1 MQNQFNQFVIN
12 RYPQNQP
19 NLQAW
24 DSADEYL
31 LSELGQ
37 FVDLKSRNILIFN
50 DAFGAL
56 SVSLSEFKPTTV
68 SDSFI
73 SHQAIQKNLELNGIP
88 DNTITLLNPLDEI
101 QSEFDIIL
109 MKIPKS
115 VDDLMYFLS
124 AIQNH
129 LQTDSRILLAGMVKH
144 IPKNLWDVL
153 QQYGECITLPGVKKA
168 KMLYFKFMDKIT
180 SPYPNYPK
188 YFKLADSETKIFNH
202 ANVFSKNSLDIGTR
216 FLLDNIPKME
226 APEKIIDLACGNG
239 VIGLT
244 LANIY
249 PQAEITFTDESFMA
263 VESARLTMKA
273 NFNDLSRFK
282 FITTDCLD
290 GFEKNSSDLIVNNP
304 PFHQNSTIG
313 TFIAEKMFR
322 QSKAVL
328 NKNGVLIVVANRH
341 LPYFHKL
348 KKLFKNTQTTASNR
362 KFNLYKASM

>member
-12 RYPQNQP
+12 RYPQNQS

-37 FVDLKSRNILIFN
+37 FEDLKSRNILIFN

-56 SVSLSEFKPTTV
+56 SVSLSELKPTTV
-68 SDSFI
+68 TDSYI
-73 SHQAIQKNLELNGIP
+73 SHQAIQKNLELNGVP
-88 DNTITLLNPLDEI
+88 ESSITLLNPLDEI
-101 QSEFDIIL
+101 RSEFNIVLI
-109 MKIPKS
+109 KIPKS
-115 VDDLMYFLS
+115 MDDLIYFLS
-124 AIQNH
+124 IVQKNLH
-129 LQTDSRILLAGMVKH
+129 TESKILLAGMMKH

-153 QQYGECITLPGVKKA
+153 QQYGECSTLPGVKKA
-168 KMLYFKFMDKIT
+168 KLLYFKFVDKIT
-180 SPYPNYPK
+180 SPYPNY
-188 YFKLADSETKIFNH
+188 FKLPDSETKVFNH

-216 FLLDNIPKME
+216 FLLDNLPKMDL
-226 APEKIIDLACGNG
+226 PEKIIDLACGNG
-239 VIGLT
+239 VIGLS
-244 LANIY
+244 LAKIY

-290 GFEKNSSDLIVNNP
+290 GFEKNSCDLIVNNP

-348 KKLFKNTQTTASNR
+348 KKLFKNTQTIASNQ
-362 KFNLYKASM
+362 KFNIFKSSIK